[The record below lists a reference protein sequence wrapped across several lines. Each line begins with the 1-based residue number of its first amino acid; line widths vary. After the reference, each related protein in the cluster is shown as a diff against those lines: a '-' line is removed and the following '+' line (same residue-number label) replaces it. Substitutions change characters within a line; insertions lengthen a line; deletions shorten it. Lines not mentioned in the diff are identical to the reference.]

1 MPPGAATTESS
12 QPAGRTEAEPIAG
25 GVTSDLVIVANRLPS
40 RRVTRNGERVWAMSP
55 GGLVSALRPVLE
67 REDGAWIGWTGQ
79 AADEPEPFDLA
90 GITNVPVA
98 LSREEVKR
106 FYEGFSNRTIWP
118 LYHDGVRTPEY
129 RRIWWRAY
137 ERVNQRF
144 AERAAE
150 VASKG
155 AAVWI
160 HDYHLQLAPAM
171 LRALRPDLRIG
182 FFLHIPFPPPELFA
196 RLPWRRQLLEGLLGS
211 DVVGFQTRVGAE
223 NFGRLAERFAGAERR
238 TGTILTGAPGDE
250 RPVVARAFPI
260 SIDFKERERLA
271 QSEKCRRRAA
281 TLRKKLGP
289 NRKII
294 LGVDRLDYTKGI
306 DLRLK
311 AFRELL
317 QSGRLSVQD
326 CVLVQIAVPSRERV
340 QEYID
345 LRRDIEEAA
354 GSINGEFGDVGRI
367 AVQYMHRSLPAER
380 LAAYYAAADVML
392 VTPLRDGM
400 NLVAK
405 EYVASRVEDT
415 GALVL
420 SEFTG
425 AAHELSDALLVNPH
439 DVDGLEATIER
450 ALTMPAVEAR
460 RRMQSLRRVV
470 REHDVHRWAGS
481 FLEALGA

>member
-1 MPPGAATTESS
+1 MPGAAARDPITPRVRGRGARS
-12 QPAGRTEAEPIAG
+12 AGCEF
-25 GVTSDLVIVANRLPS
+25 VILANRLPS
-40 RRVTRNGERVWAMSP
+40 RRVTRDGERVWAPSP

-67 REDGAWIGWTGQ
+67 REDGAWIGWSGQ
-79 AADEPEPFDLA
+79 AADAPAPFDLA
-90 GITNVPVA
+90 GIHNVPVE
-98 LSREEVKR
+98 LSREEVRR

-118 LYHDGVRTPEY
+118 LYHDAVRTPEF

-137 ERVNQRF
+137 ERVNRRF
-144 AERAAE
+144 AEAASE
-150 VASKG
+150 IAADG
-155 AAVWI
+155 ATVWA

-196 RLPWRRQLLEGLLGS
+196 RLPWRRQVLEGLLGA
-211 DVVGFQTRVGAE
+211 DVVGFQTRSGAD
-223 NFGRLAERFAGAERR
+223 NFCRLVERF
-238 TGTILTGAPGDE
+238 TGARAHGDGV
-250 RPVVARAFPI
+250 RTADGRDVVARAFPI
-260 SIDFKERERLA
+260 SIDVAERERLA
-271 QSEKCRRRAA
+271 SDEKCRRRAA

-289 NRKII
+289 ARRII

-317 QSGRLSVQD
+317 QSGRLSVQH
-326 CVLVQIAVPSRERV
+326 CVLVQIAVPSREKV

-345 LRRDIEEAA
+345 LRREIEETV
-354 GSINGEFGDVGRI
+354 GSINGEFGEVGRI
-367 AVQYMHRSLPAER
+367 AVQYMHRSLSAER

-405 EYVASRVEDT
+405 EYVASRVDDT
-415 GALVL
+415 GTLVL

-425 AAHELSDALLVNPH
+425 AAHELADALLVNPH
-439 DVDGLEATIER
+439 DVDGLEAVIER
-450 ALTMPAVEAR
+450 ALTMPEAEAK
-460 RRMQSLRRVV
+460 RRMQSMRRVV
-470 REHDVHRWAGS
+470 REHDVHAWAAS
-481 FLEALGA
+481 FLEALGNGRGARDR